1 MGDSIAGHRL
11 SKLKSR
17 RPKTTRSA
25 RAPQPAPVASRVPR
39 VKPAQMAVSSRSTF
53 WLMLFAVSSSSMV
66 VSNKIIMHAF
76 PFPMTLLLIQNTIA
90 VVLTLV
96 LALTGHDAFTMKP
109 WDSKHLITWLVATI
123 EPLVLTTPPLT
134 SGHKKSLAVIIAGA
148 LIYSIF
154 DLNFNQKGYLWISFN
169 TGLFCVQVLI
179 EKYAVSKVD
188 QTATGIA
195 CYQNLLSIPVLLV
208 GVMFAGESNAILE
221 LQQLSSRMLLLVAL
235 SGMFGCS
242 LSVCYMALNQ
252 LVSATSMVIAGNLNK
267 LLASVIGAYIFSNSV
282 TPHTVA
288 GLLVCILGGYM
299 YSQAGR
305 NKPEEEVVGTGQET
319 EIESLLEEGV
329 ETVLDAILPDDED
342 MKEN

>member
-1 MGDSIAGHRL
+1 
-11 SKLKSR
+11 
-17 RPKTTRSA
+17 
-25 RAPQPAPVASRVPR
+25 
-39 VKPAQMAVSSRSTF
+39 
-53 WLMLFAVSSSSMV
+53 MV

-109 WDSKHLITWLVATI
+109 WDSKHLITWLLPTITFSIMLMTSLLALPHIAVATTVVFRNLGSLLVATI

-208 GVMFAGESNAILE
+208 GVMFAGESAAILE

-319 EIESLLEEGV
+319 EIEALLEEGV

-342 MKEN
+342 TKEN

>member
-1 MGDSIAGHRL
+1 
-11 SKLKSR
+11 
-17 RPKTTRSA
+17 
-25 RAPQPAPVASRVPR
+25 
-39 VKPAQMAVSSRSTF
+39 
-53 WLMLFAVSSSSMV
+53 
-66 VSNKIIMHAF
+66 
-76 PFPMTLLLIQNTIA
+76 MTLLLIQNTIS

-109 WDSKHLITWLVATI
+109 WDSKHLITWLLPTITFSIMLMTSLLALPHIAVATTVVFRNLGSLLVATI

-134 SGHKKSLAVIIAGA
+134 SGHKKGLAVIIAGA

-188 QTATGIA
+188 QTPTGIA
-195 CYQNLLSIPVLLV
+195 CYQNLLSIPVLLI
-208 GVMFAGESNAILE
+208 GVMFAGESAAILE
-221 LQQLSSRMLLLVAL
+221 LQQLSSRMLVLVAL

-288 GLLVCILGGYM
+288 GLLVCILGGYL
-299 YSQAGR
+299 YSQAGKKR
-305 NKPEEEVVGTGQET
+305 PEEDVVGQET
-319 EIESLLEEGV
+319 EIEGLLEEGV
-329 ETVLDAILPDDED
+329 DSVLDAILPDDED
-342 MKEN
+342 FKTS

>member
-1 MGDSIAGHRL
+1 
-11 SKLKSR
+11 
-17 RPKTTRSA
+17 
-25 RAPQPAPVASRVPR
+25 
-39 VKPAQMAVSSRSTF
+39 
-53 WLMLFAVSSSSMV
+53 
-66 VSNKIIMHAF
+66 
-76 PFPMTLLLIQNTIA
+76 MTLLLIQNTIA

-109 WDSKHLITWLVATI
+109 WDSKHLITWLLPTITFSIMLMTSLLALPHIAVATTVVFRNLGSLLVATI

-208 GVMFAGESNAILE
+208 GVMFAGESAAILE
-221 LQQLSSRMLLLVAL
+221 LQQLSSRMWLLVAL

-305 NKPEEEVVGTGQET
+305 NKPEEEVVGTGQEK
-319 EIESLLEEGV
+319 EIEALLEEGV

-342 MKEN
+342 TKEN

>member
-1 MGDSIAGHRL
+1 
-11 SKLKSR
+11 
-17 RPKTTRSA
+17 
-25 RAPQPAPVASRVPR
+25 
-39 VKPAQMAVSSRSTF
+39 
-53 WLMLFAVSSSSMV
+53 
-66 VSNKIIMHAF
+66 
-76 PFPMTLLLIQNTIA
+76 MTLLLIQNTIA

-109 WDSKHLITWLVATI
+109 WDSKHLITWLLPTITFSIMLMTSLLALPHIAVATTVVFRNLGSLLVATI

-342 MKEN
+342 TKEN

>member
-1 MGDSIAGHRL
+1 
-11 SKLKSR
+11 
-17 RPKTTRSA
+17 
-25 RAPQPAPVASRVPR
+25 
-39 VKPAQMAVSSRSTF
+39 MAVSSRSTF

-96 LALTGHDAFTMKP
+96 LALTSHDAFTMKP
-109 WDSKHLITWLVATI
+109 WDSKHLITWLLPTITFSIMLMTSLLALPHIAVATTVVFRNLGSLLVATI

-134 SGHKKSLAVIIAGA
+134 SGHKKSLALIIAGA

-195 CYQNLLSIPVLLV
+195 CYQNLLSIPVLLA
-208 GVMFAGESNAILE
+208 GVMFAGESTAILE

-305 NKPEEEVVGTGQET
+305 NRPEEEVVATGQET
-319 EIESLLEEGV
+319 EIEALLEEGV

-342 MKEN
+342 TKEN

>member
-109 WDSKHLITWLVATI
+109 WDSKHLITWLLPTITFSIMLMTSLLALPHIAVATTVVFRNLGSLLVATI

-208 GVMFAGESNAILE
+208 GVMFAGESNATPRCAIRHVWL
-221 LQQLSSRMLLLVAL
+221 
-235 SGMFGCS
+235 
-242 LSVCYMALNQ
+242 Q
-252 LVSATSMVIAGNLNK
+252 LV
-267 LLASVIGAYIFSNSV
+267 
-282 TPHTVA
+282 
-288 GLLVCILGGYM
+288 GLLHGVESARVGYVDGHCRK
-299 YSQAGR
+299 SEQ
-305 NKPEEEVVGTGQET
+305 VVGIGDWCLHFLQFSYSTYSRWAVGLHSGRIYVLTSRQEQT
-319 EIESLLEEGV
+319 RRR
-329 ETVLDAILPDDED
+329 
-342 MKEN
+342 

>member
-1 MGDSIAGHRL
+1 
-11 SKLKSR
+11 
-17 RPKTTRSA
+17 
-25 RAPQPAPVASRVPR
+25 
-39 VKPAQMAVSSRSTF
+39 
-53 WLMLFAVSSSSMV
+53 MV

-109 WDSKHLITWLVATI
+109 WDSKHLITWLLPTITFSIMLMTSLLALPHIAVATTVVFRNLGSLLVATI

-208 GVMFAGESNAILE
+208 GVMFAGESAAILE
-221 LQQLSSRMLLLVAL
+221 LQQLSSRMWLLVAL

-305 NKPEEEVVGTGQET
+305 NKPEEEVVGTGQEK
-319 EIESLLEEGV
+319 EIEALLEEGV

-342 MKEN
+342 TKEN

>member
-1 MGDSIAGHRL
+1 
-11 SKLKSR
+11 
-17 RPKTTRSA
+17 
-25 RAPQPAPVASRVPR
+25 
-39 VKPAQMAVSSRSTF
+39 
-53 WLMLFAVSSSSMV
+53 MV

-109 WDSKHLITWLVATI
+109 WDSKHLITWLLPTITFSIMLMTSLLALPHIAVATTVVFRNLGSLLVATI

-221 LQQLSSRMLLLVAL
+221 LQQLSSRMWLLVAL

-305 NKPEEEVVGTGQET
+305 NKPEEEVVGTGQEK
-319 EIESLLEEGV
+319 EIEALLEEGV

-342 MKEN
+342 TKEN